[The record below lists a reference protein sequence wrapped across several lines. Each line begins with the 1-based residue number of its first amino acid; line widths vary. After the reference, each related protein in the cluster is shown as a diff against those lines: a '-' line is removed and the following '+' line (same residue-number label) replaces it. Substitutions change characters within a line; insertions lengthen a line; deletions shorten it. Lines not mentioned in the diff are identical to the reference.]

1 MEKDQYDNYICPYNI
16 ECRCKTPECHKC
28 GWNPE
33 VTEERLAEIRD
44 RLDNSESLVEQKY
57 KIHFTGYCE
66 VFAHSPEEAM
76 EKADDGD
83 MFFLHYNF
91 GEPILDDKDDVNELD

>member
-1 MEKDQYDNYICPYNI
+1 MKQTCFYNP
-16 ECRCKTPECHKC
+16 ECECTVPACHKC

-33 VTEERLAEIRD
+33 VTEERLEEIRD
-44 RLDNSESLVEQKY
+44 RLYNSESLVEQKY
-57 KIHFTGYCE
+57 RIPFTGYCE
-66 VFAHSPEEAM
+66 VYAHSPEEAL

-91 GEPILDDKDDVNELD
+91 GDAILDE

>member
-1 MEKDQYDNYICPYNI
+1 MVKDEHGNYVCPYNFEVLCTSI
-16 ECRCKTPECHKC
+16 KCDKC

-33 VTEERLAEIRD
+33 VTEERLEEIRE
-44 RLDNSESLVEQKY
+44 RLDNSQSLTEQKY
-57 KIHFTGYCE
+57 RINFTGYCE
-66 VFAHSPEEAM
+66 VFAHSPEEAL

-91 GEPILDDKDDVNELD
+91 GEPILDD